1 MPNPELIK
9 RLPRF
14 SDISPDATEWLC
26 QQAHI
31 RSFAQ
36 GESIFLEG
44 DPCFHFFMVLSG
56 EVKIFKVLESGR
68 EIILGIFRRGDA
80 IGEVS
85 IMDGSPFPANAAA
98 QEAGSLLM
106 LARNDYLQL
115 LERYPEVARSIIRDL
130 TLRMRALRVRVETLS
145 ESGVSS
151 RIAQLLLSFGR
162 ELGRTEGEGML
173 VPIRLNRA
181 EIAGMVGA
189 RVETVIRIMSG
200 WQKERIVST
209 HSEGFLIQDPSIL
222 EKLSAGEN

>member
-14 SDISPDATEWLC
+14 SDISPEATEWLC
-26 QQAHI
+26 QQARI
-31 RSFAQ
+31 KSFAQ

-44 DPCFHFFMVLSG
+44 APCSHFFMVLSG

-115 LERYPEVARSIIRDL
+115 LERYPEVSRSIIRDL

-145 ESGVSS
+145 ESRVSS

-162 ELGRTEGEGML
+162 ELGRIEGEGML
-173 VPIRLNRA
+173 VPVRLNRA

-189 RVETVIRIMSG
+189 RMETVIRIMSG
-200 WQKERIVST
+200 WQKEQIVTT
-209 HSEGFLIQDPSIL
+209 HSEGFLIQDPSVL
-222 EKLSAGEN
+222 ETLVAGEN

>member
-14 SDISPDATEWLC
+14 TDISPDAAEWLC
-26 QQAHI
+26 QRAHI
-31 RSFAQ
+31 KTVVP
-36 GESIFLEG
+36 GETIFMEG
-44 DPCFHFFMVLSG
+44 DSCSNFFMMLSG

-85 IMDGSPFPANAAA
+85 IMDGSPFPANATA
-98 QEAGSLLM
+98 QEAGSLLV

-162 ELGRTEGEGML
+162 ELGKIEGEGML
-173 VPIRLNRA
+173 VPVRLNRA

-209 HSEGFLIQDPSIL
+209 HSEGFLIEDPSVL
-222 EKLSAGEN
+222 EKLIAGEN